1 MHDESTVVLPK
12 VGRRRRRVRRIGLS
26 VVGGVVLAA
35 VGAFGIGYLVW
46 EVPDPQ
52 QVAAETQQSIVLKY
66 ADGSEMMRIVPESGN
81 RIMIRDLG
89 EVSGP
94 MRQATLAAEDAS
106 FYTNGGFDFTGIVRA
121 VFAQLTGSAGG
132 GSTLTQQYIKLA
144 TGDDEH
150 SYARKFKEIVLAFKM
165 TNEQPKDEIFKAY
178 LNTAYYGRGAWG
190 VHAAANAYFG
200 KLPRDLNA
208 SEAALLAGM
217 VQKPSENDP
226 RVDAGQA
233 NWRWTYV
240 ADQMLSNRMVD
251 PGQRAAMRMPET
263 RERFAWRGEEMSGP
277 LFHVRERVLQELE
290 QAGFSAQQLH
300 QNGNTVITTI
310 DRDAQRVAES
320 AMTAEATDEPQ
331 NLRTALVAIEP
342 GTGAVRAYHS
352 GDRQIG
358 GFDWAK
364 AAQPPGSTIQP
375 FVVAAGL
382 MEGYGIGEVYN
393 GQTPQEIYGATYR
406 NTGACPD
413 PSACSVRAAMS
424 GSAETAFL
432 NMTTKFGPEKVREA
446 ALLAGISPTVGGKPS
461 MQERDGEVGIRIA
474 MGDYPASTVDIAR
487 GYATLADGMRSQPHF
502 VQKVLDSNTGDEV
515 ADFATE
521 PESAFSDEPEESKDI
536 AGNVT
541 ETMQQSLAGL
551 ATEQPVAVNNGIAQ
565 FGGSPDKTLT
575 AWTAGFTPQIAVAV
589 SVSASD
595 EKGQPQPVLV
605 SNSSMMGRPQS
616 ASSSMMGDAYTNRIW
631 QQFMKAY
638 LEPRPPQEFMPF
650 NPIGNYSEP
659 NPLPAPGEA
668 MFGTTPR

>member
-1 MHDESTVVLPK
+1 MVLPK
-12 VGRRRRRVRRIGLS
+12 IGKRWRRVRRIGLS
-26 VVGGVVLAA
+26 IVGGLGLAV
-35 VGAFGIGYLVW
+35 VGAFGVGYLVW

-52 QVAAETQQSIVLKY
+52 QVAAGTQQSIVLKY

-81 RIMIRDLG
+81 RTMIRDLG

-106 FYTNGGFDFTGIVRA
+106 FYTNGGFDFFGIVRA
-121 VFAQLTGSAGG
+121 VFAQITGSAGG

-150 SYARKFKEIVLAFKM
+150 SYARKFKEVVLAFKM

-217 VQKPSENDP
+217 VQKPNENDP
-226 RVDAGQA
+226 RVDAVQA

-240 ADQMLSNRMVD
+240 ADQMLSNGMVD

-290 QAGFSAQQLH
+290 QAGFSAQNLH

-320 AMTAEATDEPQ
+320 ALAAETANQPQ

-364 AAQPPGSTIQP
+364 AAQPPGTTIQP

-382 MEGYGIGEVYN
+382 MQGHGLGEVYD
-393 GQTPQEIYGATYR
+393 GRSPQEINGATYR
-406 NTGACPD
+406 NTGSCPGLL
-413 PSACSVRAAMS
+413 ACSVRAAMS
-424 GSAETAFL
+424 ESVETAFL
-432 NMTTKFGPEKVREA
+432 NMTLKFGPGKVRDA
-446 ALLAGISPTVGGKPS
+446 ALRAGISPTAGGKPA

-474 MGDYPASTVDIAR
+474 MGDYPVSTVDIAR

-502 VQKVLDSNTGDEV
+502 VQKVLDSNGNEL

-521 PESAFSDEPEESKDI
+521 PESAFSDDPTESRDI

-541 ETMQQSLAGL
+541 ESMRWSYPSMLLNDPALGGL
-551 ATEQPVAVNNGIAQ
+551 STGRPVAGNSGIAQ

-575 AWTAGFTPQIAVAV
+575 AWTAGFTPEIAVAV

-595 EKGQPQPVLV
+595 EKGQPQPVLG
-605 SNSSMMGRPQS
+605 SSGSMMGEVYP
-616 ASSSMMGDAYTNRIW
+616 NRVW
-631 QQFMKAY
+631 RQFMKAY
-638 LEPRPPQEFMPF
+638 LEPRPAQSFMPF
-650 NPIGNYSEP
+650 NPIGAYSDP
-659 NPLPAPGEA
+659 NQLPAPPGEA
-668 MFGTTPR
+668 VLSTTTRAAPRPR